1 MPTEKQVGKFDALA
15 GVPVRLSRNFP
26 VLFREK
32 GGTEQGG
39 GLDPCKSNLFSI
51 SEIHPYLMLDP

>member
-1 MPTEKQVGKFDALA
+1 MPTEKQVGKFGALA

-26 VLFREK
+26 ELFREQ

-39 GLDPCKSNLFSI
+39 GLDPCKSKLFSI
-51 SEIHPYLMLDP
+51 SEKYIRT